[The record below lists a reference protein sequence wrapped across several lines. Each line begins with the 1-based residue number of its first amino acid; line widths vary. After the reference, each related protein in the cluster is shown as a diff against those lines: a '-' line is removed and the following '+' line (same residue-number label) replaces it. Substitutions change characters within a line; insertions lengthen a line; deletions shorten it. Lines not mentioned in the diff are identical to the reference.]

1 MGIVVLLVLLAAI
14 VFQILL
20 VIKMFKHAGAL
31 HGIIGLLCGLY
42 ALVWGWMNANKF
54 EGVKNIVLIY
64 TVLLVLYIILAV
76 AFGGFSYAS
85 MATPTGVTP

>member
-20 VIKMFKHAGAL
+20 VIKMFKNAGAL
-31 HGIIGLLCGLY
+31 HGILGLICGLY
-42 ALVWGWMNANKF
+42 ALIWGWMNANKY

-64 TVLLVLYIILAV
+64 TVLLILYLILAF
-76 AFGGFSYAS
+76 AFGGFSYS
-85 MATPTGVTP
+85 MGTPPVTP

>member
-42 ALVWGWMNANKF
+42 ALIWGWMNANKF
-54 EGVKNIVLIY
+54 EGVKNIVMIY
-64 TVLLVLYIILAV
+64 TALLILYLILAAV
-76 AFGGFSYAS
+76 FGGFSYGT
-85 MATPTGVTP
+85 MPTAPVAP

>member
-1 MGIVVLLVLLAAI
+1 MSIVVLLVLLAAI

-42 ALVWGWMNANKF
+42 ALIWGWMNSGKYPD
-54 EGVKNIVLIY
+54 VKNIVLIY
-64 TVLLVLYIILAV
+64 TVLLVLYIILAAV
-76 AFGGFSYAS
+76 FGGFSYGS
-85 MATPTGVTP
+85 MGTPTTVAP